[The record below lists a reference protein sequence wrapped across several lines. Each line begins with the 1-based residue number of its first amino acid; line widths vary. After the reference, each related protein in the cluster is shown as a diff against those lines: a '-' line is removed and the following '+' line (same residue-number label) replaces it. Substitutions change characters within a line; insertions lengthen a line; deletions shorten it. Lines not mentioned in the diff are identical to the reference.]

1 MGRTRS
7 NSGIA
12 LAVLMF
18 VLSAGVALHLLS
30 GEGRSSMKSH
40 ITPGGT
46 MVGKPQIDEI
56 VPGSLKTAT
65 FAMG

>member
-1 MGRTRS
+1 
-7 NSGIA
+7 
-12 LAVLMF
+12 
-18 VLSAGVALHLLS
+18 
-30 GEGRSSMKSH
+30 MKSH

>member
-1 MGRTRS
+1 MGRTHS
-7 NSGIA
+7 KGGIA
-12 LAVLMF
+12 LAVLIF
-18 VLSAGVALHLLS
+18 VLSAIVLHLLS
-30 GEGRSSMKSH
+30 DEGRSSMKSH

-46 MVGKPQIDEI
+46 LVGKPQIDEI